1 MTGTEQN
8 NDDNSTQN
16 NNNIRFENIIP
27 NVITG
32 AVPVNNEQNV
42 NMQTYNNYILNLLN
56 FYIDPLKRRIN
67 ELKNQLNI
75 ANGANVRLQKQ
86 IDESNK
92 KCSVCMD
99 NKVERI
105 FIPCGHAC
113 LCDQCYERCQTF
125 NFRNCPVCR
134 TDGQIYK
141 IYIS

>member
-8 NDDNSTQN
+8 NDNNSTQN
-16 NNNIRFENIIP
+16 NDNIRFENIIP
-27 NVITG
+27 NVTTG

-42 NMQTYNNYILNLLN
+42 NMQTYNNYISNLIN

-75 ANGANVRLQKQ
+75 ANGTNVRLQKQ

-105 FIPCGHAC
+105 FYSVWSCM
-113 LCDQCYERCQTF
+113 F
-125 NFRNCPVCR
+125 M
-134 TDGQIYK
+134 
-141 IYIS
+141 